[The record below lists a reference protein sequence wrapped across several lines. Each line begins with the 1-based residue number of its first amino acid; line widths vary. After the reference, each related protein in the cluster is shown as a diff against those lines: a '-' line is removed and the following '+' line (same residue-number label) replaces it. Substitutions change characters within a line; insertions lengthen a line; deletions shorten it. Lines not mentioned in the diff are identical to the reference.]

1 MPSLSIAEAK
11 ARFSEV
17 IREVQAGQD
26 VIVTKGT
33 GREPVAVVI
42 PVARYRAR
50 GGRVLGLASEWGAIQ
65 IGPDWAMGDEELL
78 ES

>member
-1 MPSLSIAEAK
+1 LIRLSIAEAK

-33 GREPVAVVI
+33 GKEPVAAVI
-42 PVARYRAR
+42 PIGRYRGGR
-50 GGRVLGLASEWGAIQ
+50 GRVLGLARDWGAIR
-65 IGPDWAMGDEELL
+65 IGPDWAMDEEALL